1 MERKGHHLIVRALAQ
16 LDDAAGTGKPQ
27 LAVIG
32 GPSEEGDASRD
43 ISAAIRETRMED
55 RVILLGSRS
64 AKEVA
69 IWLAAADA
77 LVLASSK
84 EGRPNVVLEAFA
96 SGIPAI
102 ATRVWGTP
110 ELISDSCYGIL
121 VDREVD
127 SIAAGIRSC
136 LSRQWD
142 RVLIRQRAELFSWDG
157 TANTLEALL
166 RRATNSG
173 DC

>member
-1 MERKGHHLIVRALAQ
+1 M
-16 LDDAAGTGKPQ
+16 
-27 LAVIG
+27 IG

-110 ELISDSCYGIL
+110 ELISDSC
-121 VDREVD
+121 
-127 SIAAGIRSC
+127 
-136 LSRQWD
+136 
-142 RVLIRQRAELFSWDG
+142 
-157 TANTLEALL
+157 
-166 RRATNSG
+166 
-173 DC
+173 